1 MTPDREFVL
10 DHVPGHEGAV
20 VGLGAA
26 HGFKFAG
33 VFGKV
38 LAELAIDGTTGHDV
52 SGWPAT
58 RPILTEPDPVMSFLL

>member
-1 MTPDREFVL
+1 
-10 DHVPGHEGAV
+10 V

-38 LAELAIDGTTGHDV
+38 LAELAIDGATGHDV
-52 SGWPAT
+52 AGWPAT
-58 RPILTEPDPVMSFLL
+58 RPILTEPDPVLSFLL